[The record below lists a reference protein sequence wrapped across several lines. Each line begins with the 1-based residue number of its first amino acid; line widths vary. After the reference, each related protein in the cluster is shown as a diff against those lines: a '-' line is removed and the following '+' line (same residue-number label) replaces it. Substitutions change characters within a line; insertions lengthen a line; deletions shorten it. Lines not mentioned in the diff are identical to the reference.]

1 MIISV
6 CSHCKSK
13 NIENLSPT
21 QLVERLQAGLDN
33 DIKIQQVKCLAAC
46 EHSISV
52 GITDTGKASYLFG
65 HISSDEDV
73 KALTEFTMQY
83 KNRPN
88 GWTNASE
95 RPKALYKKT
104 IARIPASIFELK
116 DKGHQS

>member
-13 NIENLSPT
+13 KSENLSQA
-21 QLVERLQAGLDN
+21 QLVECLKAGLDN
-33 DIKIQQVKCLAAC
+33 NIKIQQVKCLAAC
-46 EHSISV
+46 EHAISV

-65 HISSDEDV
+65 HISSNDDV
-73 KALTEFTMQY
+73 RALIEFTMQY
-83 KNRPN
+83 KNRLN

-104 IARIPASIFELK
+104 IARIPTSLFEP
-116 DKGHQS
+116 Q